1 MINYVHEADRNRV
14 AAYLQ
19 DGTEI
24 GETTYIN
31 RDGVWIANHTYV
43 NPTHRGKHIAAYMLD
58 LLIEIAREEKLKI
71 KPFCPYI
78 VKAMVGKEEYAD
90 ILAD

>member
-1 MINYVHEADRNRV
+1 MINYIYESHRNRV

-31 RDGVWIANHTYV
+31 RDGVWLANHTYV
-43 NPTHRGKHIAAYMLD
+43 NPAHRGKNIAANMLN
-58 LLIEIAREEKLKI
+58 LLIETAREQKHKI

-78 VKAMVGKEEYAD
+78 VKAMKGNEEYAD

>member
-1 MINYVHEADRNRV
+1 MIHYVYEADRNRV
-14 AAYLQ
+14 AAYSQ

-31 RDGVWIANHTYV
+31 REGVWLANHTYV
-43 NPTHRGKHIAAYMLD
+43 NPAHRGKNIAKCMLD
-58 LLIEIAREEKLKI
+58 LLIETAREEKHKI

-78 VKAMVGKEEYAD
+78 VKAMQGKEEYAD

>member
-31 RDGVWIANHTYV
+31 RDGVWIANHTWRK
-43 NPTHRGKHIAAYMLD
+43 PCPSWQAHR
-58 LLIEIAREEKLKI
+58 R
-71 KPFCPYI
+71 
-78 VKAMVGKEEYAD
+78 VYA
-90 ILAD
+90 

>member
-1 MINYVHEADRNRV
+1 MINYIYEADRNRV

-31 RDGVWIANHTYV
+31 RDGVWIANHSYV
-43 NPTHRGKHIAAYMLD
+43 NPAHRGKKIAGYMLK
-58 LLIEIAREEKLKI
+58 LLIETAREQKHKI

-78 VKAMVGKEEYAD
+78 IKAMQGKEEYAD